1 MMMTLGGNAGK
12 FDGDDDGDEKFFE
25 IFRTHLL
32 VPCVGNVGPV
42 EYAECNLAWWGEDG
56 DGCCD
61 EVDYDGGDGGLLM
74 VWVRSTLKTA
84 YHDASSDP
92 VYTQ

>member
-1 MMMTLGGNAGK
+1 MQSATWH
-12 FDGDDDGDEKFFE
+12 DGVKM
-25 IFRTHLL
+25 
-32 VPCVGNVGPV
+32 VM
-42 EYAECNLAWWGEDG
+42 
-56 DGCCD
+56 
-61 EVDYDGGDGGLLM
+61 VDYDGGDGGLLM